1 MAWGIFNKI
10 KQGLKKAWN
19 FGKKVVG
26 KVVDGAKWVNE
37 KVVKPFKPMIKTAIN
52 TFIPGAGA
60 AVDVVSDG
68 IEAVADGG
76 VKGAIDWGRKTFNK

>member
-26 KVVDGAKWVNE
+26 KVVDGAKWVND
-37 KVVKPFKPMIKTAIN
+37 KVIKPFKPLISTAVN
-52 TFIPGAGA
+52 SFIPGAGA
-60 AVDVVSDG
+60 VVDVVSDG
-68 IEAVADGG
+68 IDAVSDGG
-76 VKGAIDWGRKTFNK
+76 AKGALEWGIRTFNK

>member
-26 KVVDGAKWVNE
+26 KVVDGAKWVND
-37 KVVKPFKPMIKTAIN
+37 KVVKPFKPMIKTAVN
-52 TFIPGAGA
+52 AFIPGAGA

-68 IEAVADGG
+68 IHAGADGG
-76 VKGAIDWGRKTFNK
+76 TSVALEWGRRMFK